1 MTEDESHTQHQN
13 QMEQSSVKLRKGKD
27 GDQDDNYEGAMEWY
41 GQHQIETLG
50 ALVSTLKLM
59 RHSLPSIELSLKK
72 KKRQRVANI
81 LGDLLYV
88 PLSF

>member
-1 MTEDESHTQHQN
+1 
-13 QMEQSSVKLRKGKD
+13 
-27 GDQDDNYEGAMEWY
+27 MEWY

-72 KKRQRVANI
+72 KETTTR
-81 LGDLLYV
+81 
-88 PLSF
+88 